1 VVVLSRP
8 THGLRDWLLQRL
20 SALYLG
26 VFLVYLMVHFYL
38 QPQQSYP
45 QWHDWLTAPVMS
57 VASAAFILAI
67 LVHGWV
73 GMRDVVL
80 DYIHNLGLRIIVLSL
95 IGLILIGCG
104 LWALRI
110 LLLAS
115 G

>member
-1 VVVLSRP
+1 MVVLSHP

-20 SALYLG
+20 SAVYLG
-26 VFLVYLMVHFYL
+26 AFLVYLMVHFYL
-38 QPQQSYP
+38 QPQHGYQ
-45 QWHDWLTAPVMS
+45 QWHDWLTRPVMS
-57 VASAAFILAI
+57 VASAVFILAI

-73 GMRDVVL
+73 GMRDVIL
-80 DYIHNLGLRIIVLSL
+80 DYIHNLGLRIVVLSL
-95 IGLILIGCG
+95 VGLVLVGCG

>member
-20 SALYLG
+20 SAVYLG

-38 QPQQSYP
+38 QPQQSY
-45 QWHDWLTAPVMS
+45 QEWHDWLTAPVMS

-95 IGLILIGCG
+95 IGLGLIGCG
-104 LWALRI
+104 LWAMQV